1 MFPKMG
7 FDKAY
12 VGVLVL
18 RPPGM
23 PRTERQMQGP
33 VCKSPEHQKYRVV
46 LDARDKAQRL
56 SSEPAKAPQLL
67 TLTNSAKQ
75 SPTSIT
81 SAEREEPIQQKTDQ
95 PIIINFTG
103 PETLNPRAHR
113 P

>member
-7 FDKAY
+7 FDKVY

-33 VCKSPEHQKYRVV
+33 VCKSPEHHKYRVV
-46 LDARDKAQRL
+46 VDAKDKAQRL

-67 TLTNSAKQ
+67 TSQIQLNKVRHRLHLQSEKSPSNRKRTNQ
-75 SPTSIT
+75 
-81 SAEREEPIQQKTDQ
+81 
-95 PIIINFTG
+95 
-103 PETLNPRAHR
+103 LL
-113 P
+113 